1 MCQLDPPVQDE
12 PCQTQETNMA
22 DVVRV
27 NTIKPIAERVIRL
40 MEQRKEITEMIAEE
54 FAAAKNEGFDVPLLK
69 KAIADSQ
76 KDQQELSDK
85 EEQLALY
92 RDAIVG

>member
-1 MCQLDPPVQDE
+1 
-12 PCQTQETNMA
+12 MA

-76 KDQQELSDK
+76 KDQKELSDK

>member
-1 MCQLDPPVQDE
+1 
-12 PCQTQETNMA
+12 MA